1 MTLSARQGRVGRAC
15 AGGRFGPRC
24 RGRADTVPPMAPRS
38 FLLDDR
44 LNEYVLAHTEPIDPV
59 MAALTERTVAL
70 GAVAGMQVGP
80 DQAAFLT
87 MLTRFAGVTNA
98 VEVGTFTGTSA
109 LCIARG
115 MGESG
120 HLLCCDVSEEWTA
133 IARDAWAEAG
143 VADRIEL
150 RIAPGIET
158 LAALP
163 PDPVIDLAFIDADKP
178 GYAGYYEELVP
189 RLRPGGWIVADNTLW
204 SGNVVDP
211 GDTSD
216 NTQAL
221 RAYNDRA
228 AADDRVTTVLLAL
241 ADGLT
246 VSQKRERPR

>member
-1 MTLSARQGRVGRAC
+1 VS
-15 AGGRFGPRC
+15 
-24 RGRADTVPPMAPRS
+24 PRS

-44 LNEYVLAHTEPIDPV
+44 LNRYVLDHTEPADEV
-59 MAALTERTVAL
+59 MVRLTERTQAL
-70 GAVAGMQVGP
+70 GDLAGMQVGP

-87 MLTRFAGVTNA
+87 MLVRFAGVRRA

-115 MGESG
+115 LADGG
-120 HLLCCDVSEEWTA
+120 TLTCCDVSEEWTA

-143 VADRIEL
+143 VADRIDL

-163 PDPVIDLAFIDADKP
+163 DDEPIDLAFIDADKP
-178 GYAGYYEELVP
+178 GYLGYYEELVP

-204 SGNVVDP
+204 GGSIVDP
-211 GDTSD
+211 EVTDA
-216 NTQAL
+216 NTEAL

-228 AADDRVTTVLLAL
+228 ASDERVTTVLLAL

-246 VSQKRERPR
+246 VSQKR

>member
-1 MTLSARQGRVGRAC
+1 VS
-15 AGGRFGPRC
+15 
-24 RGRADTVPPMAPRS
+24 PRS

-44 LNEYVLAHTEPIDPV
+44 LSRYVADHTEQPDEV
-59 MAALTERTVAL
+59 MVRLTERTKAL
-70 GAVAGMQVGP
+70 GDVAGMQIGP

-87 MLTRFAGVTNA
+87 MLTRFGGVRRA

-115 MGESG
+115 LADGG
-120 HLLCCDVSEEWTA
+120 RLVCCDVSEEWTA
-133 IARDAWAEAG
+133 IAREAWAEAG
-143 VADRIEL
+143 VDDRIDL

-158 LAALP
+158 LSALP
-163 PDPVIDLAFIDADKP
+163 SDEPIDLAFIDADKT
-178 GYAGYYEELVP
+178 GYLGYYEELVP

-204 SGNVVDP
+204 SGSIVDP
-211 GDTSD
+211 ELTDDATE
-216 NTQAL
+216 AL

-246 VSQKRERPR
+246 VSQKR